1 MPYGGHRG
9 PPHCTEA
16 RPTFTILDCRFEIA
30 DLRLQ
35 IQLVL
40 VLDIEKRKL
49 REITNHKTQITNK
62 SQ

>member
-16 RPTFTILDCRFEIA
+16 RPTFTIADCESR
-30 DLRLQ
+30 

-40 VLDIEKRKL
+40 VLYIERQKL
-49 REITNHKTQITNK
+49 REITNHKTQ
-62 SQ
+62 